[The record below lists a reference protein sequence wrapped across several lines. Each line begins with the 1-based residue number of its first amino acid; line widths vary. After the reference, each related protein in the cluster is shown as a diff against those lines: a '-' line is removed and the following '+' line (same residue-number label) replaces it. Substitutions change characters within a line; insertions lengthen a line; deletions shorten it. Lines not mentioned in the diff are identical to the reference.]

1 MNMRSFSGG
10 AAKKIALVGIAAAT
24 IECAK
29 LALAFLPNV
38 EVVTLLCALYGYV
51 FGWLGVL
58 AALVFVCIEPL
69 IWGVNTWVV
78 LYFIYWPLVAFA
90 FMLLGKAKV
99 KNRWII
105 TLTAVVLTVLF
116 GLLSSFIDV
125 GLFSGYFDN
134 FFYRFSVYYLRGLP
148 FYLAQIATNAVVF
161 PLLFIFIS
169 QKLQKLSAA
178 FR

>member
-1 MNMRSFSGG
+1 
-10 AAKKIALVGIAAAT
+10 
-24 IECAK
+24 
-29 LALAFLPNV
+29 LPNV
-38 EVVTLLCALYGYV
+38 EVVTLLCGLYGYV

-78 LYFIYWPLVAFA
+78 LYFVYWPLVAFV
-90 FMLLGKAKV
+90 FMLFGKIKL

-105 TLTAVVLTVLF
+105 TLTAVVLTVFF
-116 GLLSSFIDV
+116 GLLSSFIDI

-161 PLLFIFIS
+161 PLLFLFIS

>member
-58 AALVFVCIEPL
+58 AALVFVCVEPL
-69 IWGVNTWVV
+69 IWGVNTWLV
-78 LYFIYWPLVAFA
+78 LYFIYWPLVAFV

-105 TLTAVVLTVLF
+105 TLTAVLLTVIF
-116 GLLSSFIDV
+116 GLLSALIDV

-161 PLLFIFIS
+161 PLLFLFIS

>member
-1 MNMRSFSGG
+1 MNKRSFSGG
-10 AAKKIALVGIAAAT
+10 AAKRIAFVGIAAAT

-78 LYFIYWPLVAFA
+78 LYFIYWPLVAFV
-90 FMLLGKAKV
+90 FMLFGKIKL

-105 TLTAVVLTVLF
+105 TLTAVVLTVFF
-116 GLLSSFIDV
+116 GLLSSFIDI

-148 FYLAQIATNAVVF
+148 FYLAQIATNAVIF
-161 PLLFIFIS
+161 PLLFLFIS

>member
-1 MNMRSFSGG
+1 MRSFSGG
-10 AAKKIALVGIAAAT
+10 AAKKIAFVGIAAAT

-38 EVVTLLCALYGYV
+38 EVVTLLTALYGYT

-58 AALVFVCIEPL
+58 SAVVFVCIEPL

-78 LYFIYWPLVAFA
+78 LYFIYWPLVAFV

-105 TLTAVVLTVLF
+105 TLTAVVLTVFF
-116 GLLSSFIDV
+116 GLLSSFIDI

-148 FYLAQIATNAVVF
+148 FYITQIITNAVLF
-161 PLLFIFIS
+161 PSIFLIASTKIS
-169 QKLQKLSAA
+169 KYST
-178 FR
+178 